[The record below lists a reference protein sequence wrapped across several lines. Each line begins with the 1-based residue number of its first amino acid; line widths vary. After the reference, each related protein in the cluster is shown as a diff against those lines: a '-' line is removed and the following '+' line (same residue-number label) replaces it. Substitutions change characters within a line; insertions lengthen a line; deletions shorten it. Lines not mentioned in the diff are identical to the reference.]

1 MALNPQNLK
10 PFTGANDPRRSNGRP
25 KGVLNLSTHIQNI
38 LNDEDFD
45 SYIQHPTKG
54 SIEFKGAPILAI
66 ITVAVRKAVG
76 GDDKA
81 REWLAKYGYGASIE
95 VSAELI
101 NVKYE
106 VVNHV
111 PEPKD

>member
-1 MALNPQNLK
+1 MPNPQNLK
-10 PFTGANDPRRSNGRP
+10 AFTGANDPRRSNGRP
-25 KGVLNLSTHIQNI
+25 KGTLNLSTHIQNV
-38 LNDEDFD
+38 LNDEEFD
-45 SYIQHPTKG
+45 TYIEHPTKG
-54 SIEFKGAPILAI
+54 RIEFKGAPILAI

-95 VSAELI
+95 VNSEEI

-106 VVNHV
+106 IVNRV
-111 PEPKD
+111 PSPKD